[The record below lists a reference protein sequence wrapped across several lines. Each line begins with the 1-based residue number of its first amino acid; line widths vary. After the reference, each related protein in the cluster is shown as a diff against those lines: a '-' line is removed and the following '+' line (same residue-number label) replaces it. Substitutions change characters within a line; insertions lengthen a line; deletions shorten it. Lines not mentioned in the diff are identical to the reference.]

1 MRVVW
6 AYDRDHRQHPFIVL
20 AAQSLTEAG
29 HNVAVVSGD
38 YAPGAPYAA
47 WDDFSMQRRLA
58 HWAHAAEIGP
68 LGRALGRLRYAT
80 LDVWAMY
87 LRGFRKLMALPAD
100 VIVASRPEAAVVAF
114 AAAKLRGKRFV
125 YFPFEL
131 YGEQITRPSSWLLWA
146 ERLMLSRADAVIT
159 QNAERARVYVE
170 ERGARTTP
178 FIVHNYKTTQPQT
191 RGGRLRRPLGLP
203 PKQRVVLYEG
213 LLIPG
218 RWLDRLA
225 LSVLHL
231 PEDVTVVLMGREKM
245 GWRACVDA
253 LIAPALATGR
263 LLIVPPVSHDELP
276 DFVADADLGVVIY
289 DGAVRNNLYCEPGKL
304 TDYLSVGVPVI
315 APDFPTVGP
324 LVRELEIG
332 VTFTGGEPRAI
343 AEAVMQALSRP
354 KAAWRPALDR
364 ACAEL
369 NWESQAPK
377 LLAAVTGAGR

>member
-20 AAQSLTEAG
+20 SALSLTEAG
-29 HNVAVVSGD
+29 HSVAVVSGD
-38 YAPGAPYAA
+38 HAPGAPYAA

-58 HWAHAAEIGP
+58 HWAHAATLGA
-68 LGRALGRLRYAT
+68 LGRTLGRLRYAT
-80 LDVWAMY
+80 VDLWGMY
-87 LRGFRKLMALPAD
+87 VRGFGKLMALPAD
-100 VIVASRPEAAVVAF
+100 VVVASRPEAAVIAF
-114 AAAKLRGKRFV
+114 AAARLRGKRFV

-131 YGEQITRPSSWLLWA
+131 YGEQITKPSRWLLWA
-146 ERLMLSRADAVIT
+146 ERLILARADAVIT

-170 ERGARTTP
+170 ERGAKTAP
-178 FIVHNYKTTQPQT
+178 FIVHNYKTTQPQK
-191 RGGRLRRPLGLP
+191 RGGRLRQSLGLP
-203 PKQRVVLYEG
+203 AGQRIVLYEG

-231 PEDVTVVLMGREKM
+231 PSDVTVVLMGREKM
-245 GWRACVDA
+245 GWRASVEA
-253 LIAPALATGR
+253 AIAPALATGR
-263 LLIVPPVSHDELP
+263 LVIGPPVGHDELP

-289 DGAVRNNLYCEPGKL
+289 DDAVRNNFYCEPGKL
-304 TDYLSVGVPVI
+304 TDYLSVGVPVV

-324 LVRELEIG
+324 LVRSLGIG
-332 VTFTGGEPRAI
+332 VTFDGGDPQAI
-343 AEAVMQALSRP
+343 AEAVLQGLSRR
-354 KAAWRPALDR
+354 KTAWRPALDR

-377 LLAAVTGAGR
+377 LLAAVTGAAP